1 MVTTLFRVNCKI
13 LIFQVLHGS
22 VSGGGEPQ
30 LRVSPHEISLSNVEN
45 FRVIDPENG
54 KVYFDAFAPDFDISD
69 PIETLA
75 ASEVETNRLV
85 SPLNEDLL
93 IKSDSALELVGA
105 EGIEAE
111 AKSMN
116 FEAGQDMSLTTTTGN
131 ELK

>member
-1 MVTTLFRVNCKI
+1 M
-13 LIFQVLHGS
+13 LHGNLR
-22 VSGGGEPQ
+22 GGGEPQ
-30 LRVSPHEISLSNVEN
+30 LRVSPHEISLTNVEN

-93 IKSDSALELVGA
+93 IKSDSGLELVGA

-131 ELK
+131 NLWSLI